1 MAETEPQASETVAQ
15 NEKEKTSAHKMDVE
29 AQAADDAA
37 ENGGSK
43 SLRDEGD
50 ELGLMETPR
59 RSRKSTTPWKKK
71 RKMGRIRLA
80 WVRRVSGRLWRC
92 LITSTNSFV
101 PGLSI
106 SISTSMSTCCYLAYL
121 RRAIQNQRRR
131 LVQEFALSKS
141 DFIHS
146 SKVAA
151 SLLLGRMILWMILAL
166 ESV

>member
-92 LITSTNSFV
+92 LITFTNSSI

-106 SISTSMSTCCYLAYL
+106 SIST
-121 RRAIQNQRRR
+121 R
-131 LVQEFALSKS
+131 
-141 DFIHS
+141 
-146 SKVAA
+146 
-151 SLLLGRMILWMILAL
+151 
-166 ESV
+166 